1 MKKTSGLIIIM
12 LICMSIS
19 AKELYM
25 EIKLGSSPIGWYVSK
40 TDTSGESITVNER
53 SGMKLTVFDNAV
65 DVEGQNLT
73 VYDSNYNL
81 VKFFSSIISEQMT
94 FFSNGYTKGNSII
107 VKTILGNST
116 YYDTFDISGKTVIFN
131 LEFLNDKMLDRD
143 LYMFNPISREIE
155 RLTVK
160 TLKHEEGY
168 TKVLSISGKTT
179 GSKVYFDGN
188 EVIKSVSR
196 EGIVM
201 EKTDSIN
208 TDIKRANI
216 IDYFLIEAVGDF
228 SNIKKATKA
237 MYLLYAVDSSN
248 ISNYRQKQAG
258 DTLIVS
264 REPLFVPDSLPY
276 MNDQYVRP
284 NDEVREIVK
293 SLKTGSNEN
302 ILEKMMNYV
311 HKRLNKSVVSGLVG
325 IDEILDM
332 NRGDCTEHAQ
342 LFASLAIAGGYECD
356 IVTGI
361 VYNEGAFYYHAW
373 NRVLIDGNIYTIDA
387 AFNQFDADVT
397 HIQLSTGYPPSTILI
412 GKLQENL
419 KLEIIDKEF

>member
-1 MKKTSGLIIIM
+1 MKKTSCLIVIM
-12 LICMSIS
+12 LICMSIA

-25 EIKLGSSPIGWYVSK
+25 EIKLGGNPIGWYVSK

-81 VKFFSSIISEQMT
+81 VKFFSSIISDQMT

-131 LEFLNDKMLDRD
+131 LEFLNDRMLDRD

-155 RLTVK
+155 KLAVK
-160 TLKHEEGY
+160 VLKNEEGY
-168 TKVLSISGKTT
+168 TKVLSVSGKTT
-179 GSKVYFDGN
+179 GSKVYFDSN
-188 EVIKSVSR
+188 EVIKSISR

-201 EKTDSIN
+201 EKTESIN

-228 SNIKKATKA
+228 KNIKKAKSA
-237 MYLLYAVDSSN
+237 VYLLYAVDSSN
-248 ISNYRQKQAG
+248 ISSYRQKQSG

-264 REPLFVPDSLPY
+264 REPFHVPDSLPY

-284 NDEVREIVK
+284 NDEIRQIVK
-293 SLKTGSNEN
+293 SIKTDSNEKT
-302 ILEKMMNYV
+302 LENMVNYV
-311 HKRLNKSVVSGLVG
+311 HKRLGKSVVSGLVS

-373 NRVLIDGNIYTIDA
+373 NRVLINGNIYTIDS